1 LSAVL
6 ADRAIP
12 LPNVH
17 SGRNAIFAINS
28 ERNRPHIFIE
38 ILGKDQTWKVIHCM
52 ADTGND
58 INLFNKPEADR
69 LGIDLEKEGRPFK
82 VGGISGDPV
91 TFYMCDIVMKIKDT
105 LPFKARA
112 GFGELRDNLLGREGV
127 FSRYDIVFS
136 PDSVTFWERRHA
148 EKMAAYAGRYSY
160 R

>member
-1 LSAVL
+1 MQSAIL
-6 ADRAIP
+6 ERSIP
-12 LPNVH
+12 LETVH
-17 SGRNAIFAINS
+17 SGRNAIFAIS
-28 ERNRPHIFIE
+28 GERNRPHIFIE
-38 ILGKDQTWKVIHCM
+38 ILGKDQQWKVIHCM

-58 INLFNKPEADR
+58 INLFNLPEAER
-69 LGIDLEKEGRPFK
+69 LGIDVKKEGTPFK

-127 FSRYDIVFS
+127 FHRYDIVFS
-136 PDSVTFWERRHA
+136 PDSVTFWERKHA
-148 EKMAAYAGRYSY
+148 EKMASFASRTSY